1 MTHARLA
8 MVMLALGCVRRST
21 PTEPPPPAAAEDR
34 AGIRCP
40 TAYVLVGGRGT
51 TALPRPPTLSA
62 LSMPTGTG
70 PAAPGGV
77 VRPGAGFVVTAERSV
92 GESRYV
98 QIADGRWLPAVDL
111 VRARPSRFAGA
122 VIPPGNPL
130 RFGWV
135 TVPESAVYRDPRPG
149 AALITTRP
157 FHTRLTFAGDC
168 QAGWCPLAVGWIR
181 AWDLAIPTA
190 ALRPGAVGPVEPWL
204 DVDLGSQT
212 LVAYRGAEPVY
223 ATLVS
228 TGIGG
233 LGSPLATPTGTFTIR
248 SKHRLVR
255 MDNLEHTGVVPYVYD
270 VPLAQ
275 VFTDG
280 KALHAAPWHDRFGHP
295 ASHGCINLAPAD
307 AEWLF
312 AFTSPAL
319 PHGSSEIGATP
330 TRVGTVLRVRGQLA
344 GDCVGDVARCR
355 SHVPAPLSLRAAK
368 PRYARPNSG
377 R

>member
-1 MTHARLA
+1 
-8 MVMLALGCVRRST
+8 
-21 PTEPPPPAAAEDR
+21 
-34 AGIRCP
+34 
-40 TAYVLVGGRGT
+40 VL
-51 TALPRPPTLSA
+51 
-62 LSMPTGTG
+62 
-70 PAAPGGV
+70 
-77 VRPGAGFVVTAERSV
+77 TAERSV
-92 GESRYV
+92 GKSRYV

-111 VRARPSRFAGA
+111 VRAHPSRFAGT
-122 VIPPGNPL
+122 VISPGNPL

-135 TVPESAVYRDPRPG
+135 TVPQSAVYRAPGPG
-149 AALITTRP
+149 APLITTRP
-157 FHTRLTFAGDC
+157 FHTRLTLAADC

-181 AWDLAIPTA
+181 AQDLAIPTA
-190 ALRPGAVGPVEPWL
+190 ALRPGPVGPVEPWL

-212 LVAYRGAEPVY
+212 LVAYRGDEPVY

-228 TGIGG
+228 TGVGG
-233 LGSPLATPTGTFTIR
+233 HGSPLATPTGTFTIR

-280 KALHAAPWHDRFGHP
+280 KALHAAPWHDRFGLP

-319 PHGSSEIGATP
+319 PHGASEIGATP
-330 TRVGTVLRVRGQLA
+330 ARVGTVVRVRGELA
-344 GDCVGDVARCR
+344 VDCIGDVARCR

-368 PRYARPNSG
+368 PRYARPNRG